1 MITAVFKARDGGLY
15 GFRISGHSGY
25 SEAGSDI
32 VCAAVSAMAFLTAN
46 TVTECFGEEADIR
59 ADETEAVMEM
69 AVKSPSAAANG
80 IIRGFLHEMRSL
92 EEDYPEFV
100 RVTVQ

>member
-1 MITAVFKARDGGLY
+1 MLR
-15 GFRISGHSGY
+15 GY
-25 SEAGSDI
+25 Y
-32 VCAAVSAMAFLTAN
+32 T
-46 TVTECFGEEADIR
+46 
-59 ADETEAVMEM
+59 
-69 AVKSPSAAANG
+69 AANG